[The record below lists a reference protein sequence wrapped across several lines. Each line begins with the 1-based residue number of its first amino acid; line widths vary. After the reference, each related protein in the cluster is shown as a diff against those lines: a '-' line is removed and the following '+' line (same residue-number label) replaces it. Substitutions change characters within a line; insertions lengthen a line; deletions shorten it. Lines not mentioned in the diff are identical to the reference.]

1 MARTI
6 KSVGAVQERV
16 DPAFLTD
23 SLSAQKLVTRGTLP
37 SGRTVDI
44 YRAPD
49 GTLRIKTT
57 GYLTAYGKKYEKEIL
72 PAIQKNAERASK
84 RVKKQFGKQ
93 GERFSP
99 NVRLVAESTISW
111 LLETD
116 QYSLPPKVLQAE
128 VDFALDCLEA
138 WNTRTDALEAAL
150 RECSTIAH
158 NVGVNRGAS
167 AEKVAG
173 LVDFV
178 IKEVGV
184 VPVIKTAAVVQ
195 QSPKRPTK
203 KAHARH
209 NRKIG
214 SGCYGQNQMD
224 GPRGCEKGPYE
235 RMPDRQNETY

>member
-1 MARTI
+1 M
-6 KSVGAVQERV
+6 
-16 DPAFLTD
+16 
-23 SLSAQKLVTRGTLP
+23 
-37 SGRTVDI
+37 
-44 YRAPD
+44 
-49 GTLRIKTT
+49 
-57 GYLTAYGKKYEKEIL
+57 
-72 PAIQKNAERASK
+72 
-84 RVKKQFGKQ
+84 
-93 GERFSP
+93 
-99 NVRLVAESTISW
+99 
-111 LLETD
+111 
-116 QYSLPPKVLQAE
+116 LQAE

-184 VPVIKTAAVVQ
+184 VPVVKAAAVVRQ
-195 QSPKRPTK
+195 LLKRPTK
-203 KAHARH
+203 KPTVTKTHARH
-209 NRKIG
+209 NRKWVLVG
-214 SGCYGQNQMD
+214 MVETGTD